1 MAVTTNDDRKASPPR
16 EADHASET
24 IERDR
29 SGRFR
34 GCGNR
39 RGRPKKVKSTPPLS
53 LAAALA
59 AALDEVVPV
68 MSKGKPAKAHIF
80 EIITKKLV
88 NDAVSGS
95 AIDRMR
101 ALRELNKLG
110 ALQHL
115 AELKA
120 AESMAQA
127 GGAWSDELEEKYQAV
142 VSEYGDEEADDPEPG
157 KVSSGA

>member
-1 MAVTTNDDRKASPPR
+1 
-16 EADHASET
+16 
-24 IERDR
+24 
-29 SGRFR
+29 
-34 GCGNR
+34 
-39 RGRPKKVKSTPPLS
+39 
-53 LAAALA
+53 
-59 AALDEVVPV
+59 

-120 AESMAQA
+120 AESMAEA